1 MDSVYDRIAKKIDDM
16 SKSQKKIARFILGN
30 RDDVAFMNV
39 SELASAAD
47 VSEASIVRFALF
59 MEYKGYPQ
67 LQNDLQNS
75 ARERLGIRDR
85 LTMSYAEYDEND
97 AGIAKIFNEDINRIQ
112 RTLSMLNFDNLHTVI
127 EKLLGA
133 RKIYIVC
140 GRSAVALGMFFQ
152 YYLDMAMG
160 NVELISSFDGNE
172 EKMYD
177 ICNEDV
183 AIAITFDRYTR
194 KTVELLD
201 FAKERGAITVSI
213 TDTMVSPV
221 IKNSQYYF
229 LTDTRLDSYLDSF
242 VAPLSLIN
250 AILTYIG
257 KCKNSEL
264 EDRLSKLENIWQSFD
279 VFK

>member
-1 MDSVYDRIAKKIDDM
+1 MNTIYDRIAKKTDSM
-16 SKSQKKIARFILGN
+16 SKSQKKIAQFILSN

-39 SELASAAD
+39 SELADAAD

-67 LQNDLQNS
+67 LQNELQDA
-75 ARERLGIRDR
+75 ARERLSIKDR
-85 LTMSYAEYDEND
+85 LTMSYTEYDEND

-112 RTLSMLNFDNLHTVI
+112 KTLSGLNFETLHTVV
-127 EKLLGA
+127 EKLLDA
-133 RKIYIVC
+133 RKIFIIC

-152 YYLDMAMG
+152 YYLDMALG
-160 NVELISSFDGNE
+160 NVELVSSFEGNE

-177 ICNEDV
+177 ICGEDV
-183 AIAITFDRYTR
+183 AIAFTFDRYTR
-194 KTVELLD
+194 KTVELLE
-201 FAKERGAITVSI
+201 FAEQRGAVTVSV

-221 IKNSQYYF
+221 IRNSRYYF
-229 LTDTRLDSYLDSF
+229 LTETRLDSYLDSF

-264 EDRLSKLENIWQSFD
+264 EERLSKLENIWQSFD